1 MEFLYKLYSNDYFG
15 IGLFI
20 VITVLAF
27 SFLVILFFGKKDE
40 KARNKQIANDI
51 KLENNELNNETNIT
65 NEEIKTDALETIS
78 LPTEDAPVM
87 LEEVPTLQE
96 EPIQTIDTEEN
107 VSLEETVKEEEFVDP
122 FVSSNM
128 VLNSDLV
135 TNEPIIEPV
144 IEEVQ
149 NSDNQENNVFD
160 VPSLEDVLNQ
170 ELNFSENSIEEK
182 KDEPIIEFNI
192 ETPVIEE
199 PVVNNIFTEPEVK
212 EEAPKKVS
220 MPTQFSSV
228 YLTKEKEEQT
238 IEPVVEETKEEVI
251 APIPLKPE
259 FDLPKPIDLPK
270 LNKESGVTST
280 NNENIISPLL
290 NENNDNNLNNIFGNI
305 EEDTYTIE
313 K

>member
-40 KARNKQIANDI
+40 KSRNKQIANDI
-51 KLENNELNNETNIT
+51 KLENNELNNETNIS

-78 LPTEDAPVM
+78 LPTENIPVM
-87 LEEVPTLQE
+87 DEKVPTLQE
-96 EPIQTIDTEEN
+96 ESIQTSDTEEN
-107 VSLEETVKEEEFVDP
+107 VSLEETVKEEGIVDP
-122 FVSSNM
+122 FVSSNK

-135 TNEPIIEPV
+135 TNEPIID
-144 IEEVQ
+144 EVQ
-149 NSDNQENNVFD
+149 NSGNQENNVFD

-170 ELNFSENSIEEK
+170 ELNFPENSIEEK

-212 EEAPKKVS
+212 EDTPKKVS

-228 YLTKEKEEQT
+228 YLTKEKEEST

-270 LNKESGVTST
+270 LSKESGVTPN
-280 NNENIISPLL
+280 NNENIISSMLS
-290 NENNDNNLNNIFGNI
+290 ENNDNNLNNIFGNI
-305 EEDTYTIE
+305 EEETYTIE

>member
-40 KARNKQIANDI
+40 KSRNKQIANDI
-51 KLENNELNNETNIT
+51 KLENNELNNETNIS

-78 LPTEDAPVM
+78 LPTENIPVM
-87 LEEVPTLQE
+87 DEKVPTLQE
-96 EPIQTIDTEEN
+96 ESIQTSDTEEN
-107 VSLEETVKEEEFVDP
+107 VSLEETVKEEGIVDP
-122 FVSSNM
+122 FVSSNK

-135 TNEPIIEPV
+135 TNEPIID
-144 IEEVQ
+144 EVQ
-149 NSDNQENNVFD
+149 NSGNQENNVFD

-170 ELNFSENSIEEK
+170 ELNFPENSIEEK

-212 EEAPKKVS
+212 EDTPKKVS

-228 YLTKEKEEQT
+228 YLTKEKEEST
-238 IEPVVEETKEEVI
+238 IEPIVEETKEEVI

-270 LNKESGVTST
+270 LSKESGVTPN
-280 NNENIISPLL
+280 NNENIISSMLS
-290 NENNDNNLNNIFGNI
+290 ENNNNNLNNIFGNI
-305 EEDTYTIE
+305 EEETYTIE